1 MNIEYKIPFIWRI
14 NMKTIIWPVYID
26 SKRTKKEGRKISK
39 KNGVSSPRLSEISR
53 AARKL
58 DLKPENESDKSYP
71 GLWWESTGRIVVER
85 DEISKKDLLLKIS
98 NMIKGSRS
106 N

>member
-1 MNIEYKIPFIWRI
+1 
-14 NMKTIIWPVYID
+14 MKTIIWPVYID
-26 SKRTKKEGRKISK
+26 SARTRKEGRKISK
-39 KNGVSSPRLSEISR
+39 KDGVSSPKLSEISR

-58 DLKPENESDKSYP
+58 NLKPETENDKSYP

-85 DEISKKDLLLKIS
+85 EEISKNELLLKIS